1 MFKAAKWKDIREV
14 RCSKEWILECLV
26 MGMNGPKLHK
36 DRWDARSPCPAKQSD
51 SAGIS
56 QVLQD
61 WI

>member
-26 MGMNGPKLHK
+26 MGMKGPKLHK
-36 DRWDARSPCPAKQSD
+36 DMWDARSPCPAKQSD